1 MDERDEFF
9 AEMGK
14 SEVYDLT
21 VPFSVQTPQWL
32 NYIPLSV
39 TYTKRVGGQFF
50 GMGRN
55 GSICNASIHLATH
68 MDGEKHF
75 YPNGRTIGQVPLAE
89 WVGPGVI
96 ADISDLVSDAS
107 VYTPKMIHDV
117 VDIRKGDILIIKT
130 GWNKYGWVSPEF
142 GRVPLYGQAPRSLAR
157 FFALGD
163 GNGDQVDRR
172 GRGFGRP
179 SDEHNHAHL
188 ASQDICG
195 GERQAGA

>member
-1 MDERDEFF
+1 MSEGDFF
-9 AEMGK
+9 QAMEAAEIFDM
-14 SEVYDLT
+14 T

-32 NYIPLSV
+32 NYIPFSV

-75 YPNGRTIGQVPLAE
+75 YPNGRTIGQVPLEE

-96 ADISDLVSDAS
+96 ADISELVSDSS

-117 VDIRKGDILIIKT
+117 VDIHKGDILVIKT
-130 GWNKYGWVSPEF
+130 GWGKFGWIS
-142 GRVPLYGQAPRSLAR
+142 
-157 FFALGD
+157 
-163 GNGDQVDRR
+163 
-172 GRGFGRP
+172 
-179 SDEHNHAHL
+179 
-188 ASQDICG
+188 
-195 GERQAGA
+195 AGVG